1 MKKIILIIALLFL
14 AGCAGVKQY
23 SPNFHTGIKGLT
35 LEFLDNAP
43 PDELLFIEDNQQFL
57 VGIGL
62 RNEGAEDIKKGKI
75 NIISFKSHFKF
86 IKGEGCD
93 ISAINL
99 AECNIPKLQG
109 KGFSF
114 AEGEFY
120 PLYLD
125 AELNINAIK
134 KEGEGLKEIIDNII
148 VEAEYDYA
156 TTASIDICVNDVKEI
171 FELKKSCTA
180 KTEALSGQGA
190 PVAVTQVEYTTTKL
204 RDEEGKPGKN
214 RIRFIITFEDKG
226 DREEG
231 IIQDQINLDEISFS
245 DYSYTAENKDKQI
258 KCTGIKDNKVKIK
271 KSGIGEYENKII
283 CEADIDRVPA
293 YITPLIIKFSYRYY
307 TEEKKII
314 RIKKEIEKIEEVE
327 LVPEEIPVV
336 PPIEFVPAIPTNER
350 EVKEVIIAKSK
361 LKKRPAGKSTEY
373 YGDFRNFFIYKE
385 NFPNFKN
392 PSTEEI
398 RNIINNY
405 LSKIVYKDS
414 AKQKITNCFM
424 NVLYRE
430 STYLQFRDKGD
441 KWELVASN
449 VPEGA
454 ESSEA
459 NGCCIGVSQIFINQ
473 QLNDFK
479 VPDSV
484 DLAYEW
490 ITNPIKNVEKGTDM
504 FLNNI
509 KSADGDL
516 DLAYGYF
523 FGSKKK
529 YGVCGGSLDRNEKW
543 WIPLT

>member
-148 VEAEYDYA
+148 VEAEYEYA

-314 RIKKEIEKIEEVE
+314 RIKKEIEE
-327 LVPEEIPVV
+327 
-336 PPIEFVPAIPTNER
+336 
-350 EVKEVIIAKSK
+350 
-361 LKKRPAGKSTEY
+361 
-373 YGDFRNFFIYKE
+373 
-385 NFPNFKN
+385 
-392 PSTEEI
+392 
-398 RNIINNY
+398 
-405 LSKIVYKDS
+405 
-414 AKQKITNCFM
+414 
-424 NVLYRE
+424 
-430 STYLQFRDKGD
+430 
-441 KWELVASN
+441 
-449 VPEGA
+449 
-454 ESSEA
+454 
-459 NGCCIGVSQIFINQ
+459 
-473 QLNDFK
+473 
-479 VPDSV
+479 
-484 DLAYEW
+484 
-490 ITNPIKNVEKGTDM
+490 
-504 FLNNI
+504 
-509 KSADGDL
+509 
-516 DLAYGYF
+516 
-523 FGSKKK
+523 
-529 YGVCGGSLDRNEKW
+529 
-543 WIPLT
+543 